1 MHELGV
7 TQEIVARAADRADG
21 RRVVR
26 VVVEIGR
33 LTAVLPDAVRF
44 CFDLCAE
51 GTAVEGA
58 ELRVVETPGTAR
70 CRTCGQVLE
79 LDRPFG
85 RCGCGNTDLEWL
97 TGEELRI
104 TEIEVE

>member
-1 MHELGV
+1 MHELGI
-7 TQEIVARAADRADG
+7 TQEIVALAEARGGG
-21 RRVVR
+21 RRVRR

-58 ELRVVETPGTAR
+58 ELRIVETPGTAR
-70 CRTCGQVLE
+70 CRECGGMVQ

-85 RCGCGNTDLEWL
+85 RCACGCTDLEWL